1 MAVTV
6 AALIAGIVAGCGG
19 GGRKRPLR
27 SECLAFQSSAAPAA
41 SKVVALQGSGTA
53 CEAVQVEL
61 VLTDVADVQT
71 VEFTAIY
78 DASVAHYEGY
88 SLAGSVLTSDGAQP
102 NEFEDDSVPGQ
113 VTIDL
118 SRFGSGI
125 DFNGSGTV
133 VRLIFSPVSGAPAA
147 MSGMS
152 FGSTSQIFGS
162 ETPPQ
167 EKPGIQ
173 WIGGEFQLTVS

>member
-27 SECLAFQSSAAPAA
+27 SECLAFQSSAAPTA
-41 SKVVALQGSGTA
+41 SKVVAQQGSGTT

-71 VEFTAIY
+71 VEFTVIY
-78 DASVAHYEGY
+78 DPAVAQYEGV
-88 SLAGSVLTSDGAQP
+88 SLAGSVLGTAPPP
-102 NEFEDDSVPGQ
+102 NVLENESPGQ

-118 SRFGSGI
+118 SLLGGTGV
-125 DFNGSGTV
+125 DFNGPGTL

-147 MSGMS
+147 MSGLS
-152 FGSTSQIFGS
+152 FGATQIFGS